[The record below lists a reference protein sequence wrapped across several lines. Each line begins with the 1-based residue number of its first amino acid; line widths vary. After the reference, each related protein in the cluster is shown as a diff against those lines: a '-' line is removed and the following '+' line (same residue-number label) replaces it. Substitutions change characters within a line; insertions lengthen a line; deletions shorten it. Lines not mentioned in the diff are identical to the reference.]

1 MPNVDELVPPE
12 WLASQAGPGS
22 FADIGREWVRCLVE
36 QCELESGSHVL
47 DVGCGAGRVA
57 VPLTAYLSRA
67 GRYEGLDV
75 SPWAIN
81 WCKQEI
87 SSRYP
92 TFSFQHADVF
102 SAQYFPEGTTRPKD
116 YTLPY
121 DDDQFD
127 VICAMSLF
135 THMLPEGLERYM
147 SEFVLKNG
155 GRAFM
160 TFYLLNDESLR
171 AIETGNRMRSFDSS
185 IRSEAVA

>member
-75 SPWAIN
+75 SPWAID

-87 SSRYP
+87 STRYP
-92 TFSFQHADVF
+92 TFSFQHADRLQRPVF
-102 SAQYFPEGTTRPKD
+102 PRGNDAAKG
-116 YTLPY
+116 LH
-121 DDDQFD
+121 
-127 VICAMSLF
+127 ASL
-135 THMLPEGLERYM
+135 
-147 SEFVLKNG
+147 
-155 GRAFM
+155 
-160 TFYLLNDESLR
+160 
-171 AIETGNRMRSFDSS
+171 
-185 IRSEAVA
+185 